1 MITTS
6 VERKTVSSQKTI
18 AVPVGASLLAMG
30 VNDNAGSLAH
40 RGELRFFASKL
51 APTGGA
57 CCYRMR
63 TRNERPLILPSFKR
77 CKACLATP
85 RSTAT

>member
-1 MITTS
+1 M
-6 VERKTVSSQKTI
+6 
-18 AVPVGASLLAMG
+18 LAMV
-30 VNDNAGSLAH
+30 VNDNAGCLMPS
-40 RGELRFFASKL
+40 GVSSSIASML

-63 TRNERPLILPSFKR
+63 TRNERPLILPSFRR